1 MVRGNTK
8 AKAFRTI
15 DLSRAEG
22 LKETVVDGIS
32 FDWENVKSNYMP
44 FHGEP
49 TESSW
54 HPPLERR

>member
-1 MVRGNTK
+1 
-8 AKAFRTI
+8 AFRTI